1 MTNRRTSKRPII
13 VNRRA
18 ASPWHFSKTF
28 SLDTIVQ
35 AVTILAFVAAP
46 VFAWTRTMER
56 SQEQTRTKQEA
67 MEKKFNEQMAEDRER
82 RNQFMSQ
89 FKELNDQMRAMQL
102 SMATLVAT
110 QSVQAQLQNGRQRN
124 ER

>member
-1 MTNRRTSKRPII
+1 

-56 SQEQTRTKQEA
+56 SQEQTRIKQEA

-82 RNQFMSQ
+82 RNQFMAQ